1 MKNLEKYIDIEA
13 LYNAFQKD
21 ILHDLTHEA
30 FADLY
35 AQTLV
40 YGLFVARYHDS
51 TLDTFS
57 RSEARELIP
66 KSTPLLQHFFDHIT
80 GLSYQPRLGYVVDEL
95 CKIFSFTDVA
105 SLMHGVYQK
114 STHDPVIHFYE
125 DFLGEYDSDLRMARG
140 VFYTP
145 APVVKFI
152 IRAVDDALKSHFGI
166 SK

>member
-1 MKNLEKYIDIEA
+1 MKNLENYTDIEA
-13 LYNAFQKD
+13 LYSAFQKD
-21 ILHDLTHEA
+21 ILHDLIHED

-40 YGLFVARYHDS
+40 YGLFVARYHDR
-51 TLDTFS
+51 TLETFS

-105 SLMHGVYQK
+105 ALMHGVYQK
-114 STHDPVIHFYE
+114 ATHDPVIHFYE
-125 DFLGEYDSDLRMARG
+125 DFLSEYDSGLRMAR
-140 VFYTP
+140 
-145 APVVKFI
+145 
-152 IRAVDDALKSHFGI
+152 
-166 SK
+166 